1 LNHAVSQNEYI
12 CTNTTT
18 TGSIAS
24 DSERIECPQ
33 CQAARQIVEFLFR
46 EVASIRQEVAM
57 SRGSLQKQEAR
68 ASELAQMKRKFLEEL
83 KN

>member
-1 LNHAVSQNEYI
+1 MTSSNTEII
-12 CTNTTT
+12 CNNRTT
-18 TGSIAS
+18 TGSMAT

-33 CQAARQIVEFLFR
+33 CQAAREIVEFLFR

-68 ASELAQMKRKFLEEL
+68 ASELAQMKRKFLERL
-83 KN
+83 KD